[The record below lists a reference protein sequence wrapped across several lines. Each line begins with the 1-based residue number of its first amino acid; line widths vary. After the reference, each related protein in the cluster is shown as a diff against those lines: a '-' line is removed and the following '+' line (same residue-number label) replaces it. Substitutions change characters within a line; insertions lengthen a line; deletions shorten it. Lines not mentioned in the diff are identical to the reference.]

1 MERRKVNREEDH
13 VEVLWEALRNL
24 VIQGFSWIMP
34 NHLVNE
40 MKTLMPR
47 VYDQQNTTQIPE
59 WHQVNWVGRQLRI
72 FDLIDRNVPGKR
84 FRVRGGNLRAFPVH
98 PRVLK
103 EVREWAV
110 EQGVELKATGSA
122 APESF
127 CQDCMTCVY
136 CSSGGCDMMS
146 NEDSR
151 LSKTERLT
159 AKMALVRSNPRHIP

>member
-1 MERRKVNREEDH
+1 MQRRKVIRPEDP

-40 MKTLMPR
+40 MKTMMPK
-47 VYDQQNTTQIPE
+47 VYNQQSTTQIPE
-59 WHQVNWVGRQLRI
+59 WHQANWIGRQLRV
-72 FDLIDRNVPGKR
+72 FDLIDPTIPGKHY
-84 FRVRGGNLRAFPVH
+84 RVRGGHLRAFPIH

-110 EQGVELKATGSA
+110 EQEVEIKAPGSA

-127 CQDCMTCVY
+127 CQNCTTCVY
-136 CSSGGCDMMS
+136 CGSGCDMMS
-146 NEDSR
+146 NEDAR
-151 LSKTERLT
+151 MTKTERL
-159 AKMALVRSNPRHIP
+159 AVRMNHVRTHKNRII